1 MYRRLSGSGGL
12 KVYKVI
18 RGLDK
23 RQNLDV
29 DVDEIP
35 IVFWLPLR
43 FYSAIFVR
51 RPVCCLFV

>member
-1 MYRRLSGSGGL
+1 M
-12 KVYKVI
+12 YKVI